1 MGSPSHLRFDAL
13 DLGRL
18 GIDRIVESKRPVKDA
33 AGNLSSIRH
42 LTEGRR
48 LDCRCLRGDH
58 LGGGVAVAAAVGRGE
73 DLAIA
78 VVGQALPGRVVR
90 EPLQLVDLPVR
101 EKATAE
107 EPQFRMSITVTARDP
122 HVADRTPVTIVPSHI
137 TVLGKRSPSLIDR
150 LAGFLSQR
158 RQPS

>member
-1 MGSPSHLRFDAL
+1 MEMENIVQRTDA
-13 DLGRL
+13 
-18 GIDRIVESKRPVKDA
+18 VKWFWPFM
-33 AGNLSSIRH
+33 L
-42 LTEGRR
+42 
-48 LDCRCLRGDH
+48 
-58 LGGGVAVAAAVGRGE
+58 VAA
-73 DLAIA
+73 LAAATIIA
-78 VVGQALPGRVVR
+78 FPPFPA
-90 EPLQLVDLPVR
+90 
-101 EKATAE
+101 KATAE